1 MNVREGRGR
10 SRRRKESMKS
20 PIVNPAPVDPRQ
32 TTKIVLAFAA
42 VYIVWG
48 STYLGIRFAVETIP
62 PFLMAGTRFF
72 IAGAGLYLWLRLRG
86 VKGPTRSQWKSAAI
100 IGFLLIGGGNGAVS
114 WAEQTVPSGLT
125 ALIIALIPLWFVVIE
140 WMQHSIRPSLEVVLG
155 LALGLIGMIV
165 LIDPARITDSGHV
178 DLIGAAVVVAGTIAW
193 AIGSMYSRG
202 AEHPSRPLLGTAMQ
216 MMTGGALLLL
226 TSAVTGEAA
235 SFEMH
240 QVSAV
245 SLVSL
250 GYLIVFGSLI
260 AFTSYIWL
268 LKATTPARV
277 STYAYVNPVIAV
289 FLGWLLAD
297 ELLNARII
305 IAAII
310 IVAGVVLITS
320 VKMRQAA
327 KPITTEKG

>member
-1 MNVREGRGR
+1 MHSSIE
-10 SRRRKESMKS
+10 K
-20 PIVNPAPVDPRQ
+20 PASAGTSQ
-32 TTKIVLAFAA
+32 TTKIILAFAA
-42 VYIVWG
+42 VYIIWG

-72 IAGAGLYLWLRLRG
+72 IAGAGLYLWLRMRG
-86 VKGPTRSQWKSAAI
+86 VAGPTRPQWKSAAI

-125 ALIIALIPLWFVVIE
+125 ALIIALIPLWFVAIE

-178 DLIGAAVVVAGTIAW
+178 DLIGAAVVVGGTIAW

-216 MMTGGALLLL
+216 MMTGGALLLF
-226 TSAVTGEAA
+226 TSAVIGEAA
-235 SFEMH
+235 SFDIH
-240 QVSAV
+240 QVSV
-245 SLVSL
+245 SSFAAF

-260 AFTSYIWL
+260 GFTSYIWL

-305 IAAII
+305 IAAVI

-320 VKMRQAA
+320 VKIRQAA
-327 KPITTEKG
+327 KPLTNVKG